1 MNKSEAGKLGFIK
14 SRETQNKQKQDRI
27 NKYNENPIR
36 CKQCGKIFSYE
47 ERHKKFCNSSCAAIY
62 NNSHRICKSPKTYK
76 GQELKRKTVIE
87 NGKEIII
94 RDRGNCVNC
103 GKPLGKQQ
111 HKFCSCSCQG
121 QYKKKQ
127 LLESWKNNEH
137 DGCIPNGQVSNFI
150 KNYLLEK
157 HNYKCELCGWGEVN
171 PHTGKIPLEIHHKDG
186 NWKNNKEENLQ
197 VLCPNCHSLT
207 ETYKASNKGKG
218 RENRRKEV

>member
-1 MNKSEAGKLGFIK
+1 MDKREAGKLGAIK
-14 SRETQNKQKQDRI
+14 SKITQQKQKQERIDR
-27 NKYNENPIR
+27 YNENPVR
-36 CKQCGKIFSYE
+36 CKQCGKPLSYE

-62 NNSHRICKSPKTYK
+62 SNTRR
-76 GQELKRKTVIE
+76 KRKYLVKQILNE
-87 NGKEIII
+87 NGEIQFI
-94 RDRGNCVNC
+94 RDRGICLNC
-103 GKPLGKQQ
+103 GKSLENHQK
-111 HKFCSCSCQG
+111 KFCSLTCQG

-157 HNYKCELCGWGEVN
+157 HNYKCELCGWGEIN
-171 PHTGKIPLEIHHKDG
+171 PYTGKIPLEIHHKDG